1 MQVFPTIEKLQVYAS
16 DERTVT
22 LEQERGS
29 EKESDVISIHVGQV
43 EAVIR
48 ALRDA
53 KKEVEEQQ

>member
-1 MQVFPTIEKLQVYAS
+1 MQVFPAIDKLQVYAS
-16 DERTVT
+16 EERTVT

-29 EKESDVISIHVGQV
+29 EKESDVISIHVSQV

-53 KKEVEEQQ
+53 KKEVEELQ